1 MLAQLFVPGNLVFRE
16 LPSSDLRPASIF
28 IFNQPTVGSILLG
41 STWSFPLKALVTN
54 KHGFPIESGRRL
66 YMSMYQYMH
75 KYIDLLLGQLTMS
88 IVIGWNVNTISVP
101 LTARMVQA
109 TPFHDYTWCSTS
121 KDTIEARA
129 LRDVCTIKLAGIPGY
144 TLKVR
149 AGAII
154 DTQTHT
160 CNAHAH
166 AHTHSLTNKHFVD
179 MKC

>member
-54 KHGFPIESGRRL
+54 KHGFPIESGRTFERRL

-160 CNAHAH
+160 CTHLQRTCTRT
-166 AHTHSLTNKHFVD
+166 HTLTHK
-179 MKC
+179 